1 MRWHIAP
8 LWLASGSAGDRADSI
23 YNGLCNRGGESMS
36 GDVSPFNMLLGFGLL
51 GLTVIVQAIFQFILL
66 RVLERM
72 PAPSRTRQASY
83 YSVVYIVVAVSILT
97 IGLMTEVNIWAALY
111 YTWGNVGSY
120 ANAIYFSMASF
131 TTIGASDVVS
141 LSPAHRV
148 VGAQEAGVGM
158 LMFGWTTALLMEVI
172 QRTRAQAT

>member
-1 MRWHIAP
+1 
-8 LWLASGSAGDRADSI
+8 
-23 YNGLCNRGGESMS
+23 MS
-36 GDVSPFNMLLGFGLL
+36 EIEPSHMLRGFGLL

-66 RVLERM
+66 RVLEKMPPPHRM
-72 PAPSRTRQASY
+72 RQASIY
-83 YSVVYIVVAVSILT
+83 GVVYIVVAVFILS
-97 IGLMTEVNIWAALY
+97 IGLMTQVNMWAALY

-120 ANAIYFSMASF
+120 MNAVYFSMASF
-131 TTIGASDVVS
+131 TTIGPSDAVS
-141 LSPAHRV
+141 LSPMHRV